1 MRRDCQVQVGIERV
15 TQRTKWAESRT
26 KVGDCRRYVVV
37 GSSSGVLGNKLP
49 YSRLSVCDIGHTG
62 GSHCTRRYLSIIN
75 AGCNG
80 VTCDSFMQLS
90 WYRCFYLSLFQPCTS
105 VRYRPGF
112 LTELITHMQ

>member
-26 KVGDCRRYVVV
+26 KVGDCRSSISSRYL
-37 GSSSGVLGNKLP
+37 STSGVLGNKLP
-49 YSRLSVCDIGHTG
+49 YSRLSVCDIGHAG

-90 WYRCFYLSLFQPCTS
+90 WYR
-105 VRYRPGF
+105 
-112 LTELITHMQ
+112 I

>member
-49 YSRLSVCDIGHTG
+49 YSRLSVCDIGH
-62 GSHCTRRYLSIIN
+62 
-75 AGCNG
+75 NG

>member
-49 YSRLSVCDIGHTG
+49 YSRMSVCDIGHAG
-62 GSHCTRRYLSIIN
+62 GSHCTKGYLSIIN

-90 WYRCFYLSLFQPCTS
+90 WYR
-105 VRYRPGF
+105 
-112 LTELITHMQ
+112 I